1 MFFKENLD
9 FNETNLDYGVLK
21 TNNRQ
26 YLPTKLV
33 TTSVPHSNCR
43 LSCRASVSDIVPLK
57 AGDRLSI
64 QTSIAGQ
71 QFGMY
76 KDTASFICHKVIK

>member
-57 AGDRLSI
+57 EQVNNLECIKI
-64 QTSIAGQ
+64 QHH
-71 QFGMY
+71 
-76 KDTASFICHKVIK
+76 SFVTKL